1 MVEIAVNVYHNG
13 VAKIVLNVEQNGQG
27 IIAINVEMDTTSMG
41 TLVEVHF

>member
-1 MVEIAVNVYHNG
+1 MNVYHNG